1 MDSTIIPLI
10 HTYQQYVAEGI
21 ALFRSNL
28 GVRGHLLRAWRRSS
42 LPPDPAADAKNGPA
56 IPQRGTLDTDR
67 DITYSFHG
75 AGCRL
80 EFGDHMVDF
89 DFGPDQRFDGF
100 DAWRLHL
107 LAESFP
113 DFHMFSEVDIAQQ
126 HLSDLAATGRISKLK
141 SEIGGHL
148 YFFTNPDDS
157 RA

>member
-10 HTYQQYVAEGI
+10 HTYQRHVAEAI
-21 ALFRSNL
+21 ALFRNNL

-42 LPPDPAADAKNGPA
+42 LPPDPADAEDGPA
-56 IPQRGTLDTDR
+56 IPQRGVLDAER
-67 DITYSFHG
+67 NITYSFHG
-75 AGCRL
+75 IGCRL

-100 DAWRLHL
+100 DNWRLHL
-107 LAESFP
+107 LAESLP
-113 DFHMFSEVDIAQQ
+113 EFHQFSDVDIAQQ
-126 HLSDLAATGRISKLK
+126 HLSQLATTGRITKLD
-141 SEIGGHL
+141 STIGGHL